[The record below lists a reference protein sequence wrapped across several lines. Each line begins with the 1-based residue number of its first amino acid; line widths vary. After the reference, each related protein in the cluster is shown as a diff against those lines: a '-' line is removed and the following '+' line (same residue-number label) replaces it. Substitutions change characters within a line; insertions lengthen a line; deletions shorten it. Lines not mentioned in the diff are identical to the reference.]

1 MRRASAVSKIALLV
15 VAAILPLP
23 SLSACGPS
31 EERASD
37 VALLAALTRLRDDT
51 SKAKTERQQKLTAV
65 EQTAALT
72 AEGRDAK
79 AACVTAYRKLFD
91 AEEAVEKAERSMK
104 LNDALHNGADPS
116 ALQEIL
122 AAEKLLE
129 TAREAMP
136 TCDAAAAK
144 LAASTGRSPSRRE

>member
-1 MRRASAVSKIALLV
+1 MRRAAAISEIGLLT
-15 VAAILPLP
+15 AAILSITTLC
-23 SLSACGPS
+23 ACGPS

-37 VALLAALTRLRDDT
+37 VSLQAAIARLRDDT
-51 SKAKTERQQKLTAV
+51 SKVKEERRQKLAAV

-79 AACVTAYRKLFD
+79 AACVGAYRKLFD

-104 LNDALHNGADPS
+104 LSDALHNGADPS
-116 ALQEIL
+116 ALTEIV
-122 AAEKLLE
+122 AAEQLLE

-136 TCDAAAAK
+136 ACDAAAAK